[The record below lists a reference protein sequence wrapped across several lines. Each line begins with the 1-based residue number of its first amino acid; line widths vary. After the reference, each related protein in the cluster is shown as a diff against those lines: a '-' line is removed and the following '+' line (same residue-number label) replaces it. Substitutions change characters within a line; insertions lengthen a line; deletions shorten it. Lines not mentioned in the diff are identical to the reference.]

1 MTEHVGSAR
10 APTRLGF
17 LGTKSPPPLDDGWQT
32 GTPEDVGLKRRPLE
46 QMTEALR
53 RGDYPNV
60 HALLINKDGRLVY
73 EEYFTGT
80 DSRWHGG
87 HREDVSLVFDRDTLH
102 DVRSVSKSIT
112 SALVG
117 IALGPDAVDSLD
129 RPLIDFF
136 PADTVADTHHLRH
149 IALRHALTMS
159 AGLDWNE
166 EHVPHTNPANHE
178 TAMLESADPAGF
190 VLARPVVTE
199 PGFALELQWWPRVAD
214 WPCRQPT
221 R

>member
-1 MTEHVGSAR
+1 MSTPVFRRRRIQWGPRTHSASGRSPTSRPLTLLMSLIVVGGCWYSPTHDGTRRERKSADEAR
-10 APTRLGF
+10 VSGYQV
-17 LGTKSPPPLDDGWQT
+17 PPPLDDGWQT

-136 PADTVADTHHLRH
+136 PAGHR
-149 IALRHALTMS
+149 R
-159 AGLDWNE
+159 
-166 EHVPHTNPANHE
+166 
-178 TAMLESADPAGF
+178 
-190 VLARPVVTE
+190 
-199 PGFALELQWWPRVAD
+199 
-214 WPCRQPT
+214 
-221 R
+221 